1 MVLVSFAI
9 IPRPPAS
16 IQPPPGFGTSQRNLY
31 ALLRAEAANNRSRLC
46 TGMGIFRRIFRQHDQ
61 TAGDLGY
68 FGLHFVYQETI
79 RLQYKWRQTFPDAL
93 DLAFAACHKQ
103 VQYATQAA
111 EALQSGGAGLPPEP
125 EARRPEP
132 GRTRPVEGRGKGAGR
147 EGPRRPAF
155 RLPGDDPS
163 AIQMETDV
171 SGRPGPGLR
180 RLPQAGAVRFP
191 EQPLPAHFGFQRTA
205 SVLEQRKAYEQALE
219 ICQRAK
225 EQGWAGNWAWRMLR
239 IKKKLRERGYPV
251 VSMSSSGMSQI

>member
-1 MVLVSFAI
+1 
-9 IPRPPAS
+9 
-16 IQPPPGFGTSQRNLY
+16 
-31 ALLRAEAANNRSRLC
+31 
-46 TGMGIFRRIFRQHDQ
+46 MGIFRRIFRQHDQ

-68 FGLHFVYQETI
+68 FGLGTWWLSAFSSAERQYLEATFAPGGSRSLTKGQKPSTFATAAALLVALASHLSRKPEDRNLAARVLSKAEERALAERDLVGLHFVYQETI

-111 EALQSGGAGLPPEP
+111 EALQ
-125 EARRPEP
+125 EA
-132 GRTRPVEGRGKGAGR
+132 
-147 EGPRRPAF
+147 
-155 RLPGDDPS
+155 
-163 AIQMETDV
+163 
-171 SGRPGPGLR
+171 
-180 RLPQAGAVRFP
+180 FP